1 MKYGYFN
8 EQNKEYVITKPDTP
22 SPWANY
28 LGDPNYGAMISNNA
42 AGYSFEKSGANGR
55 ILRFRFNSTSNDLPG
70 RYIYIKDESGEY
82 WSGSWAP
89 VCKPLDSFK
98 SECRHGTA
106 YTVISSE
113 YRKIKTETA
122 YYVPLGKTYEV
133 WACKVT
139 NLDDKPRRLS
149 IFGVCE
155 FVNDNN
161 YEQDGVNLQYTQFIT
176 HTYYSD
182 NLLTQ
187 RENELMAGA
196 VGWGKGKRTRFFGL
210 AGEKA
215 DAFCGDREKFLGNYR
230 GYGNPVGV
238 EQGLKNDIN
247 FCGNS
252 VGALQSD
259 IELKPGETRSLV
271 YIVGQKTEEEAREI
285 LARYESKDAAE
296 AELEELKNYWHGKL
310 GNLVVHT
317 PDSDFNNMVN
327 VWNAYNCF
335 ITFTWS
341 RAASFIYCGLRNG
354 FGYRD
359 TVQDIQGI
367 IHLAPEMAKE
377 QIVFML
383 SAQVTNG
390 AGLPLVKYTHDAGN
404 ENTPDDPEY
413 VQETGHPSYRADDA
427 LWLFPTIE
435 KYIGESGD
443 VAFLDEEIFFA
454 NNGEK
459 GTVYEHLK
467 RAVEFSM
474 NNLGNHG
481 MPAGLHADWNDC
493 LRLGKRGES
502 TFVAFQLV
510 YAIKLLKNYAEMKN
524 DSEYKKY
531 LDEIGA
537 KLDSILEKCWN
548 EDRFIRGYK
557 EDGEIIGQRSDPEA
571 SMWLNPQS
579 WAVISGYATKEQ
591 AEKALDSVDRELN
604 TPYGAMLMY
613 PPYANHAF
621 AGALMHCFN
630 RCVKENAGIFS
641 QSQGWLILAEAKLGR
656 GDMAYKYWKEAS
668 PATYN
673 DNAELREME
682 PYVYGQFVEG
692 KDSPF
697 AGRAHVH
704 WLTGTASTVMVGTVE
719 GILGLRPNAK
729 GLVIDPSVPSEWR
742 EFTMEK
748 TFRGKRLNIRVSNPN
763 GSQSGVKSI
772 TVNGEKLAGNL
783 ITENILKDVN
793 EVLVEL

>member
-1 MKYGYFN
+1 MNYGHFD
-8 EQNKEYVITKPDTP
+8 EQNKEYVITRPDTP

-55 ILRFRFNSTSNDLPG
+55 ILRFRFNSSSNDLPG
-70 RYIYIKDESGEY
+70 RYIYIKDENDY

-89 VCKPLDSFK
+89 VCKPISEFK

-113 YRKIKTETA
+113 YKGIKTETA

-139 NLDDKPRRLS
+139 NLDGKARKLS
-149 IFGVCE
+149 VFGVCE

-176 HTYYSD
+176 HTYYND
-182 NLLTQ
+182 NVLTQ
-187 RENELMAGA
+187 RQNELQG
-196 VGWGKGKRTRFFGL
+196 GKTRFL
-210 AGEKA
+210 ALVGEKA
-215 DAFCGDREKFLGNYR
+215 SAFCGDREKFLGVYR

-247 FCGNS
+247 YCGNS

-259 IELKPGETRSLV
+259 IELQAGETREFI
-271 YIVGQKTEEEAREI
+271 YIVGQKNEDDIRKIMA
-285 LARYESKDAAE
+285 AYENKSAAE
-296 AELEELKNYWHGKL
+296 KELGELKEYWHGKL
-310 GNLVVHT
+310 GNLQVHT

-359 TVQDIQGI
+359 TVQDIQGV

-390 AGLPLVKYTHDAGN
+390 AGLPLVKYTHDAGH

-413 VQETGHPSYRADDA
+413 VKETGHPSYRADDA

-435 KYIGESGD
+435 KYIGESGN
-443 VAFLDEEIFFA
+443 VAFLDEEIFYA

-459 GTVYEHLK
+459 GTVYDHLK
-467 RAVEFSM
+467 RAVDFSM

-493 LRLGKRGES
+493 LRLGKKGES

-510 YAIKLLKNYAEMKN
+510 YAIKILKSYAEIKN
-524 DSEYKKY
+524 DGEYIKY

-537 KLDSILEKCWN
+537 KLDAILEKCWN

-557 EDGEIIGQRSDPEA
+557 EDGEVIGQRTDPEA

-591 AEKALDSVDRELN
+591 AEKSLDSVYRELN
-604 TPYGAMLMY
+604 TPYGAMVMY
-613 PPYANHAF
+613 PPYDKHAF
-621 AGALMHCFN
+621 DGALMHCFN
-630 RCVKENAGIFS
+630 RCIKENAGIFS
-641 QSQGWLILAEAKLGR
+641 QTQGWLILAEAKLGR

-668 PATYN
+668 PATFN

-729 GLVIDPSVPSEWR
+729 GLVIDPSIPSEWK

-748 TFRGKRLNIRVSNPN
+748 TFRGKRLNITVKNPN

-772 TVNGEKLAGNL
+772 SVNGKKLAENL
-783 ITENILKDVN
+783 ITEDILGDVN
-793 EVLVEL
+793 EVVVEL

>member
-1 MKYGYFN
+1 MNYGHFD
-8 EQNKEYVITKPDTP
+8 EQNKEYVITRPDTP

-55 ILRFRFNSTSNDLPG
+55 ILRFRFNSSSNDLPG
-70 RYIYIKDESGEY
+70 RYIYIKDESGDY

-89 VCKPLDSFK
+89 VCKPIADFK

-113 YRKIKTETA
+113 YKGIKTETA

-139 NLDDKPRRLS
+139 NLDGKARKLS
-149 IFGVCE
+149 VFGVCE

-176 HTYYSD
+176 HTYYND
-182 NLLTQ
+182 NVLTQ
-187 RENELMAGA
+187 RQNELQG
-196 VGWGKGKRTRFFGL
+196 GKTRFL
-210 AGEKA
+210 ALVGEKA
-215 DAFCGDREKFLGNYR
+215 SAFCGDREKFLGVYR

-247 FCGNS
+247 YCGNS

-259 IELKPGETRSLV
+259 IELQAGETREFI
-271 YIVGQKTEEEAREI
+271 YIVGQKNEDDIRKIMA
-285 LARYESKDAAE
+285 AYENKSAAE
-296 AELEELKNYWHGKL
+296 KELEELKKYWHGKL
-310 GNLVVHT
+310 GNLQVHT

-359 TVQDIQGI
+359 TVQDIQGV

-390 AGLPLVKYTHDAGN
+390 AGLPLVKYTHNAGH

-413 VQETGHPSYRADDA
+413 VKETGHPSYRADDA

-435 KYIGESGD
+435 KYIGESGN
-443 VAFLDEEIFFA
+443 VAFLDEEIFYA

-459 GTVYEHLK
+459 GTVYDHLK
-467 RAVEFSM
+467 RAIDFSM

-493 LRLGKRGES
+493 LRLGKKGES

-510 YAIKLLKNYAEMKN
+510 YAIKILKSYAEIKN
-524 DSEYKKY
+524 DGEYIKY

-537 KLDSILEKCWN
+537 KLDAILEKCWN

-557 EDGEIIGQRSDPEA
+557 EDGEVIGQRTDPEA

-591 AEKALDSVDRELN
+591 AEKSLDSVYRELN
-604 TPYGAMLMY
+604 TPYGAMVMY
-613 PPYANHAF
+613 PPYDKHAF
-621 AGALMHCFN
+621 DGALMHCFN
-630 RCVKENAGIFS
+630 RCIKENAGIFS
-641 QSQGWLILAEAKLGR
+641 QTQGWLILAEAKLGR

-729 GLVIDPSVPSEWR
+729 GLVIDPSIPSEWK

-748 TFRGKRLNIRVSNPN
+748 TFRGKRLNITVKNPN

-772 TVNGEKLAGNL
+772 SVNGKKLAENL
-783 ITENILKDVN
+783 ITEDILGDVN
-793 EVLVEL
+793 EVVVEL

>member
-1 MKYGYFN
+1 MNYGHFD
-8 EQNKEYVITKPDTP
+8 EQNKEYVITRPDTP

-55 ILRFRFNSTSNDLPG
+55 ILRFRFNSSSNDLPG
-70 RYIYIKDESGEY
+70 RYIYIKDENDY

-89 VCKPLDSFK
+89 VCKPISEFK

-113 YRKIKTETA
+113 YKGIKTETA

-139 NLDDKPRRLS
+139 NLDGKARKLS
-149 IFGVCE
+149 VFGVCE

-176 HTYYSD
+176 HTYYND
-182 NLLTQ
+182 NVLTQ
-187 RENELMAGA
+187 RQNELQG
-196 VGWGKGKRTRFFGL
+196 GKTRFL
-210 AGEKA
+210 ALVGEKA
-215 DAFCGDREKFLGNYR
+215 SAFCGDREKFLGVYR

-247 FCGNS
+247 YCGNS

-259 IELKPGETRSLV
+259 IELQAGETREFI
-271 YIVGQKTEEEAREI
+271 YIVGQKNEDDIRKIMA
-285 LARYESKDAAE
+285 AYENKSAAE
-296 AELEELKNYWHGKL
+296 KELGELKEYWHGKL
-310 GNLVVHT
+310 GNLQVHT

-359 TVQDIQGI
+359 TVQDIQGV

-390 AGLPLVKYTHDAGN
+390 AGLPLVKYTHDAGH

-413 VQETGHPSYRADDA
+413 VKETGHPSYRADDA

-435 KYIGESGD
+435 KYIGESGNA
-443 VAFLDEEIFFA
+443 AFLDEEIFYA

-459 GTVYEHLK
+459 GTVYDHLK
-467 RAVEFSM
+467 RAIDFSM

-493 LRLGKRGES
+493 LRLGKKGES

-510 YAIKLLKNYAEMKN
+510 YAIKILKSYAEIKN
-524 DSEYKKY
+524 DGEYIKY

-537 KLDSILEKCWN
+537 KLDAILEKCWN

-557 EDGEIIGQRSDPEA
+557 EDGEVIGQRTDPEA

-591 AEKALDSVDRELN
+591 AEKSLDSVYRELN
-604 TPYGAMLMY
+604 TPYGAMVMY
-613 PPYANHAF
+613 PPYDKHAF
-621 AGALMHCFN
+621 DGALMHCFN
-630 RCVKENAGIFS
+630 RCIKENAGIFS
-641 QSQGWLILAEAKLGR
+641 QTQGWLILAEAKLGR

-668 PATYN
+668 PATFN

-729 GLVIDPSVPSEWR
+729 GLVIDPSIPSEWK

-748 TFRGKRLNIRVSNPN
+748 TFRGKRLNITVKNPN

-772 TVNGEKLAGNL
+772 SVNGKKLAENL
-783 ITENILKDVN
+783 ITEDILGDVN
-793 EVLVEL
+793 EVVVEL

>member
-1 MKYGYFN
+1 MKYGFFD
-8 EQNKEYVITKPDTP
+8 EQNKEYVITRPDTP

-89 VCKPLDSFK
+89 VCMPLDSFK

-133 WACKVT
+133 WACMVT
-139 NLDDKPRRLS
+139 NLDDKPRKLS
-149 IFGVCE
+149 VFGVCE

-187 RENELMAGA
+187 RENELQADA

-215 DAFCGDREKFLGNYR
+215 DAFCGDREKFLGVYR
-230 GYGNPVGV
+230 GYGNPLGV

-259 IELKPGETRSLV
+259 IELRAGETRSFV

-285 LARYESKDAAE
+285 LARYNNEKE
-296 AELEELKNYWHGKL
+296 AENELAELKSYWHKKL

-327 VWNAYNCF
+327 IWNAYNCF

-377 QIVFML
+377 QIIFML

-443 VAFLDEEIFFA
+443 IAFLDEEMLFA

-467 RAVEFSM
+467 RAIDFSM

-510 YAIKLLKNYAEMKN
+510 YAIKLLKSYAELKN
-524 DSEYKKY
+524 DAEYIKY

-557 EDGEIIGQRSDPEA
+557 EDGEVIGKRTDPEA

-613 PPYANHAF
+613 PPYAEHAF
-621 AGALMHCFN
+621 PGALMHCFN

-719 GILGLRPNAK
+719 GILGLRPNTK
-729 GLVIDPSVPSEWR
+729 GLVIEPSIPSEWR

-748 TFRGKRLNIRVSNPN
+748 TFRGKRLNIKVTNPN
-763 GSQSGVKSI
+763 GAQSGVKSI
-772 TVNGEKLAGNL
+772 TVNGVKLDGNL
-783 ITENILKDVN
+783 ITENILKDEN

>member
-1 MKYGYFN
+1 MNYGHFD
-8 EQNKEYVITKPDTP
+8 EQNKEYVITRPDTP

-55 ILRFRFNSTSNDLPG
+55 ILRFRFNSSSNDLPG
-70 RYIYIKDESGEY
+70 RYIYIKDENDY

-89 VCKPLDSFK
+89 VCKPISEFK

-113 YRKIKTETA
+113 YKGIKTETS

-139 NLDDKPRRLS
+139 NLDGKARKLS
-149 IFGVCE
+149 VFGVCE

-176 HTYYSD
+176 HTYYND
-182 NLLTQ
+182 NVLTQ
-187 RENELMAGA
+187 RQNELQG
-196 VGWGKGKRTRFFGL
+196 GKTRFL
-210 AGEKA
+210 ALVGEKA
-215 DAFCGDREKFLGNYR
+215 SAFCGDREKFLGVYR

-247 FCGNS
+247 YCGNS

-259 IELKPGETRSLV
+259 IELQAGETREFI
-271 YIVGQKTEEEAREI
+271 YIVGQKNEDDIRKIMA
-285 LARYESKDAAE
+285 AYENKSAAE
-296 AELEELKNYWHGKL
+296 KELEELKKYWHGKL
-310 GNLVVHT
+310 GNLQVHT

-359 TVQDIQGI
+359 TVQDIQGV

-390 AGLPLVKYTHDAGN
+390 AGLPLVKYTHNAGH

-413 VQETGHPSYRADDA
+413 VKETGHPSYRADDA

-435 KYIGESGD
+435 KYIGESGN
-443 VAFLDEEIFFA
+443 VAFLDEEIFYA

-459 GTVYEHLK
+459 GTVYDHLK
-467 RAVEFSM
+467 RAIDFSM

-493 LRLGKRGES
+493 LRLGKKGES

-510 YAIKLLKNYAEMKN
+510 YAIKILKSYAEIKN
-524 DSEYKKY
+524 DGEYIKY

-537 KLDSILEKCWN
+537 KLDAILEKCWN

-557 EDGEIIGQRSDPEA
+557 EDGEVIGQRTDPEA

-591 AEKALDSVDRELN
+591 AEKSLDSVYRELN
-604 TPYGAMLMY
+604 TPYGAMVMY
-613 PPYANHAF
+613 PPYDKHAF
-621 AGALMHCFN
+621 DGALMHCFN
-630 RCVKENAGIFS
+630 RCIKENAGIFS
-641 QSQGWLILAEAKLGR
+641 QTQGWLILAEAKLGR
-656 GDMAYKYWKEAS
+656 GNMAYKYWKEAS

-673 DNAELREME
+673 GNAELREME

-729 GLVIDPSVPSEWR
+729 GLVIDPSIPSEWK

-748 TFRGKRLNIRVSNPN
+748 TFRGKRLNITVKNPN

-772 TVNGEKLAGNL
+772 SVNGKKLAENL
-783 ITENILKDVN
+783 ITEDILGDVN
-793 EVLVEL
+793 EVVVEL

>member
-1 MKYGYFN
+1 MNYGHFD
-8 EQNKEYVITKPDTP
+8 EQNKEYVITRPDTP
-22 SPWANY
+22 GLWANY

-55 ILRFRFNSTSNDLPG
+55 ILRFRFNSGSNDLPG
-70 RYIYIKDESGEY
+70 RYVYIKDEEEY

-89 VCKPLDSFK
+89 VCKPVETFK

-113 YRKIKTETA
+113 YRNIKTETS

-139 NLDDKPRRLS
+139 NLDGVPRRLS
-149 IFGVCE
+149 VFGVCE
-155 FVNDNN
+155 FTNDNN
-161 YEQDGVNLQYTQFIT
+161 YEQDQVNLQYTQFIT
-176 HTYYSD
+176 HTYYSG

-187 RENELMAGA
+187 RQNELQG
-196 VGWGKGKRTRFFGL
+196 GKTRFLGL
-210 AGEKA
+210 VGEKA
-215 DAFCGDREKFLGNYR
+215 VKFCGDREKFLGVYR
-230 GYGNPVGV
+230 GYGNPIGV
-238 EQGLKNDIN
+238 ERGLNDDIN
-247 FCGNS
+247 YCGNS

-259 IELKPGETRSLV
+259 IEIQPNETREFI
-271 YIVGQKTEEEAREI
+271 YIVGQKPEDKAREI
-285 LARYESKDAAE
+285 MKTYEDKGTVE
-296 AELEELKNYWHGKL
+296 KELDELKAYWHGKL
-310 GNLVVHT
+310 GNLQVHT
-317 PDSDFNNMVN
+317 PDSDFNNIVN

-354 FGYRD
+354 YGYRD

-390 AGLPLVKYTHDAGN
+390 AGLPLVKYTHKAGE

-413 VQETGHPSYRADDA
+413 VKETGHPSYRADDA
-427 LWLFPTIE
+427 LWLFPTVY
-435 KYIGESGD
+435 KYIAESGD
-443 VAFLDEEIFFA
+443 TAFLDEEIYYA

-459 GTVYEHLK
+459 GTVYDHLK
-467 RAVEFSM
+467 RAIAFSM
-474 NNLGNHG
+474 NNLGAHG

-493 LRLGKRGES
+493 LRLGKKGES

-510 YAIKLLKNYAEMKN
+510 YAVKILKEYALDKN
-524 DSEYKKY
+524 DAEYVKY
-531 LDEIGA
+531 LDDIAA
-537 KLDSILEKCWN
+537 KLDGILAKCWN

-557 EDGEIIGQRSDPEA
+557 EDGTIIGQRTDPEA

-579 WAVISGYATKEQ
+579 WAVISGYATEEQ
-591 AEKALDSVDRELN
+591 GAKALDSVERELN
-604 TPYGAMLMY
+604 TPYGAMVVY
-613 PPYANHAF
+613 PPYDKHAF
-621 AGALMHCFN
+621 DGALMHCFN
-630 RCVKENAGIFS
+630 RCIKENGGIFS
-641 QSQGWLILAEAKLGR
+641 QTQGWLILAEAMLGR

-692 KDSPF
+692 KESPF

-719 GILGLRPNAK
+719 GILGFRPNAK
-729 GLVIDPSVPSEWR
+729 GLVIDPSIPSEWK

-748 TFRGKRLNIRVSNPN
+748 TFRGKRLNITVKNPN
-763 GSQSGVKSI
+763 GRTSGVKSV
-772 TVNGEKLAGNL
+772 TVNGAKLAENL
-783 ITENILKDVN
+783 ITTDILADVN
-793 EVLVEL
+793 EVEIEL

>member
-1 MKYGYFN
+1 MNYGHFD
-8 EQNKEYVITKPDTP
+8 EQNKEYVITRPDTP

-55 ILRFRFNSTSNDLPG
+55 ILRFRFNSSSNDLPG
-70 RYIYIKDESGEY
+70 RYIYIKDENDY

-89 VCKPLDSFK
+89 VCKPISEFK

-113 YRKIKTETA
+113 YKGIKTETS

-139 NLDDKPRRLS
+139 NLDGKARKLS
-149 IFGVCE
+149 VFGVCE

-176 HTYYSD
+176 HTYYND
-182 NLLTQ
+182 NVLTQ
-187 RENELMAGA
+187 RQNELQG
-196 VGWGKGKRTRFFGL
+196 GKTRFL
-210 AGEKA
+210 ALVGEKA
-215 DAFCGDREKFLGNYR
+215 SAFCGDREKFLGVYR

-247 FCGNS
+247 YCGNS

-259 IELKPGETRSLV
+259 IELQAGETREFI
-271 YIVGQKTEEEAREI
+271 YIVGQKNEDDIRKIMA
-285 LARYESKDAAE
+285 AYENKSAAE
-296 AELEELKNYWHGKL
+296 KELEELKKYWHGKL
-310 GNLVVHT
+310 GNLQVHT

-359 TVQDIQGI
+359 TVQDIQGV

-390 AGLPLVKYTHDAGN
+390 AGLPLVKYTHDAGH

-413 VQETGHPSYRADDA
+413 VKETGHPSYRADDA

-435 KYIGESGD
+435 KYIGESGN
-443 VAFLDEEIFFA
+443 VAFLDEEIFYA

-459 GTVYEHLK
+459 GTVYDHLK
-467 RAVEFSM
+467 RAIDFSM

-493 LRLGKRGES
+493 LRLGKKGES

-510 YAIKLLKNYAEMKN
+510 YAIKILKSYAEIKN
-524 DSEYKKY
+524 DGEYIKY

-537 KLDSILEKCWN
+537 KLDAILEKCWN

-557 EDGEIIGQRSDPEA
+557 EDGEVIGQRTDPEA

-591 AEKALDSVDRELN
+591 AEKSLDSVYRELN
-604 TPYGAMLMY
+604 TPYGAMVMY
-613 PPYANHAF
+613 PPYDKHAF
-621 AGALMHCFN
+621 DGALMHCFN
-630 RCVKENAGIFS
+630 RCIKENAGIFS
-641 QSQGWLILAEAKLGR
+641 QTQGWLILAEAKLGR
-656 GDMAYKYWKEAS
+656 GNMAYKYWKEAS

-729 GLVIDPSVPSEWR
+729 GLVIDPSIPSEWK

-748 TFRGKRLNIRVSNPN
+748 TFRGKRLNITVKNPN

-772 TVNGEKLAGNL
+772 SVNGKKLAENL
-783 ITENILKDVN
+783 ITEDILGDVN
-793 EVLVEL
+793 EVVVEL

>member
-1 MKYGYFN
+1 MNYGHFD
-8 EQNKEYVITKPDTP
+8 EQNKEYVITRPDTP

-55 ILRFRFNSTSNDLPG
+55 ILRFRFNSSSNDLPG
-70 RYIYIKDESGEY
+70 RYIYIKDENDY

-89 VCKPLDSFK
+89 VCKPIADFK

-113 YRKIKTETA
+113 YKGIKTETA

-139 NLDDKPRRLS
+139 NLDGKARKLS
-149 IFGVCE
+149 VFGVCE

-176 HTYYSD
+176 HTYYND
-182 NLLTQ
+182 NVVTQ
-187 RENELMAGA
+187 RQNELQG
-196 VGWGKGKRTRFFGL
+196 GKTRFL
-210 AGEKA
+210 ALVGEKA
-215 DAFCGDREKFLGNYR
+215 SAFCGDREKFLGVYR

-247 FCGNS
+247 YCGNS
-252 VGALQSD
+252 VGAIQSD
-259 IELKPGETRSLV
+259 IELQAGETRELI
-271 YIVGQKTEEEAREI
+271 YIVGQKNEDDIRKIMA
-285 LARYESKDAAE
+285 AYENKGAAE
-296 AELEELKNYWHGKL
+296 TELEELKKYWHGKL
-310 GNLVVHT
+310 GNLQVHT

-359 TVQDIQGI
+359 TVQDIQGV

-390 AGLPLVKYTHDAGN
+390 AGLPLVKYTHNAGH

-413 VQETGHPSYRADDA
+413 VKETGHPSYRADDA

-435 KYIGESGD
+435 KYIGESGN
-443 VAFLDEEIFFA
+443 VAFLDEEIFYA

-459 GTVYEHLK
+459 GTVYDHLK
-467 RAVEFSM
+467 RAIDFSM

-493 LRLGKRGES
+493 LRLGKKGES

-510 YAIKLLKNYAEMKN
+510 YAIKILKSYAEIKN
-524 DSEYKKY
+524 DGEYIKY

-537 KLDSILEKCWN
+537 KLDAILAKCWN

-557 EDGEIIGQRSDPEA
+557 EDGEIIGQRTDPEA

-591 AEKALDSVDRELN
+591 AEKSLDSVERELN
-604 TPYGAMLMY
+604 TPYGAMVMY
-613 PPYANHAF
+613 PPYDKHAF
-621 AGALMHCFN
+621 DGALMHCFN
-630 RCVKENAGIFS
+630 RCIKENAGIFS
-641 QSQGWLILAEAKLGR
+641 QTQGWLILAESKLGR

-668 PATYN
+668 PATFN

-729 GLVIDPSVPSEWR
+729 GLVIDPSIPSEWK

-748 TFRGKRLNIRVSNPN
+748 TFRGKRLNITVKNPN

-772 TVNGEKLAGNL
+772 SVNGKKLAENL
-783 ITENILKDVN
+783 ITEDILSDVN
-793 EVLVEL
+793 EVVVEL

>member
-1 MKYGYFN
+1 MNFGHFD
-8 EQNKEYVITKPDTP
+8 EQNKEYVITRPDTP

-28 LGDPNYGAMISNNA
+28 LGDPNYGAIISNNA

-70 RYIYIKDESGEY
+70 RYIYIKDGDSGEY

-89 VCKPLDSFK
+89 VCKPLGEYK

-113 YRKIKTETA
+113 YKGIRTQTS

-133 WACKVT
+133 WACRLT
-139 NLDDKPRRLS
+139 NLDGKARRLS
-149 IFGVCE
+149 VFGACE

-176 HTYYSD
+176 HTYYGD

-187 RENELMAGA
+187 RQNELQG
-196 VGWGKGKRTRFFGL
+196 GNTRFLGL
-210 AGEKA
+210 AGAKA
-215 DAFCGDREKFLGNYR
+215 NAFCGDREKFLGVYR
-230 GYGNPVGV
+230 GYGNPTGV
-238 EQGLKNDIN
+238 ERGLNNEIN
-247 FCGNS
+247 YCGNS
-252 VGALQSD
+252 CGALQSD
-259 IELKPGETRSLV
+259 LTLESGETRELI
-271 YIVGQKTEEEAREI
+271 YIVGQKNENEAREI
-285 LARYESKDAAE
+285 LSRYENKGTADK
-296 AELEELKNYWHGKL
+296 ELEELKSYWHGKL
-310 GNLVVHT
+310 GNLQVHT
-317 PDSDFNNMVN
+317 PDSDFNNIVN

-390 AGLPLVKYTHDAGN
+390 AGLPLVKYTHNAGH

-413 VQETGHPSYRADDA
+413 VKETGHPSYRADDA

-443 VAFLDEEIFFA
+443 TAFLDEEILYA

-467 RAVEFSM
+467 RAIDFSM

-493 LRLGKRGES
+493 LRLGKKGES

-510 YAIKLLKNYAEMKN
+510 YAIKLLKSYAELKN
-524 DSEYKKY
+524 DVDYIKY
-531 LDEIGA
+531 LDEAGER
-537 KLDSILEKCWN
+537 LDGILEKCWN

-557 EDGEIIGQRSDPEA
+557 EDGEIIGQRTDPEA

-579 WAVISGYATKEQ
+579 WAVISGYADKEQ
-591 AEKALDSVDRELN
+591 ATKALDSVYRELN
-604 TPYGAMLMY
+604 TPYGAMVMY
-613 PPYANHAF
+613 PPYDKHAF
-621 AGALMHCFN
+621 EGALMHCFN

-641 QSQGWLILAEAKLGR
+641 QTQGWLILAEAKLGR

-719 GILGLRPNAK
+719 GILGLRPNVR
-729 GLVIDPSVPSEWR
+729 GLVIDPSIPSDWK

-748 TFRGKRLNIRVSNPN
+748 TFRGKRLNIVVKNPN
-763 GSQSGVKSI
+763 GSQSGVKSVS
-772 TVNGEKLAGNL
+772 VNGNKLGENL
-783 ITENILKDVN
+783 ITEDILRDVN
-793 EVLVEL
+793 DVVIELG

>member
-1 MKYGYFN
+1 MNYGHFD
-8 EQNKEYVITKPDTP
+8 EQNKEYVITRPDTP

-55 ILRFRFNSTSNDLPG
+55 ILRFRFNSSSNDLPG
-70 RYIYIKDESGEY
+70 RYIYIKDESGDY

-89 VCKPLDSFK
+89 VCKPIADFK

-113 YRKIKTETA
+113 YKGIKTETS

-139 NLDDKPRRLS
+139 NLDGKARKLS
-149 IFGVCE
+149 VFGVCE

-176 HTYYSD
+176 HTYYND
-182 NLLTQ
+182 NVLTQ
-187 RENELMAGA
+187 RQNELQG
-196 VGWGKGKRTRFFGL
+196 GKTRFL
-210 AGEKA
+210 ALVGEKA
-215 DAFCGDREKFLGNYR
+215 SAFCGDREKFLGVYR

-247 FCGNS
+247 YCGNS

-259 IELKPGETRSLV
+259 IELQAGETRELI
-271 YIVGQKTEEEAREI
+271 YIVGQKNEDDIRKIMA
-285 LARYESKDAAE
+285 AYENKSAAE
-296 AELEELKNYWHGKL
+296 KELGELKEYWHGKL
-310 GNLVVHT
+310 GNLQVHT

-359 TVQDIQGI
+359 TVQDIQGV

-390 AGLPLVKYTHDAGN
+390 AGLPLVKYTHDAGH

-413 VQETGHPSYRADDA
+413 VKETGHPSYRADDA

-435 KYIGESGD
+435 KYIGESGN
-443 VAFLDEEIFFA
+443 VAFLDEEIFYA

-459 GTVYEHLK
+459 GTVYDHLK
-467 RAVEFSM
+467 RAIDFSM

-493 LRLGKRGES
+493 LRLGKKGES

-510 YAIKLLKNYAEMKN
+510 YAIKILKSYAEIKN
-524 DSEYKKY
+524 DGEYIKY

-537 KLDSILEKCWN
+537 KLDAILEKCWN

-557 EDGEIIGQRSDPEA
+557 EDGEVIGQRTDPEA

-591 AEKALDSVDRELN
+591 AEKSLDSVYRELN
-604 TPYGAMLMY
+604 TPYGAMVMY
-613 PPYANHAF
+613 PPYDKHAF
-621 AGALMHCFN
+621 DGALMHCFN
-630 RCVKENAGIFS
+630 RCIKENAGIFS
-641 QSQGWLILAEAKLGR
+641 QTQGWLILAEAKLGR

-729 GLVIDPSVPSEWR
+729 GLVIDPSIPSEWK

-748 TFRGKRLNIRVSNPN
+748 TFRGKRLNITVKNPN

-772 TVNGEKLAGNL
+772 SVNGKKLAENL
-783 ITENILKDVN
+783 ITEDILGDVN
-793 EVLVEL
+793 EVVVEL

>member
-1 MKYGYFN
+1 MNYGHFD
-8 EQNKEYVITKPDTP
+8 EQNKEYVITRPDTP

-55 ILRFRFNSTSNDLPG
+55 ILRFRFNSSSNDLPG
-70 RYIYIKDESGEY
+70 RYIYIKDENDY

-89 VCKPLDSFK
+89 VCKPISEFK

-113 YRKIKTETA
+113 YKGIKTETA

-139 NLDDKPRRLS
+139 NLDGKARKLS
-149 IFGVCE
+149 VFGVCE

-176 HTYYSD
+176 HTYYND
-182 NLLTQ
+182 NVLTQ
-187 RENELMAGA
+187 RQNELQG
-196 VGWGKGKRTRFFGL
+196 GKTRFL
-210 AGEKA
+210 ALVGEKA
-215 DAFCGDREKFLGNYR
+215 SAFCGDREKFLGVYR

-247 FCGNS
+247 YCGNS

-259 IELKPGETRSLV
+259 IELQAGETREFI
-271 YIVGQKTEEEAREI
+271 YIVGQKNEDDIRKIMA
-285 LARYESKDAAE
+285 AYENKSAAE
-296 AELEELKNYWHGKL
+296 KELGELKEYWHGKL
-310 GNLVVHT
+310 GNLQVHT

-359 TVQDIQGI
+359 TVQDIQGV

-390 AGLPLVKYTHDAGN
+390 AGLPLVKYTHDAGH

-413 VQETGHPSYRADDA
+413 VKETGHPSYRADDA

-435 KYIGESGD
+435 KYIGESGN
-443 VAFLDEEIFFA
+443 VAFLDEEIFYA

-459 GTVYEHLK
+459 GTVYDHLK
-467 RAVEFSM
+467 RAIDFSM

-493 LRLGKRGES
+493 LRLGKKGES

-510 YAIKLLKNYAEMKN
+510 YAIKILKSYAEIKN
-524 DSEYKKY
+524 DGEYIKY

-537 KLDSILEKCWN
+537 KLDAILEKCWN

-557 EDGEIIGQRSDPEA
+557 EDGEVIGQRTDPEA

-591 AEKALDSVDRELN
+591 AEKSLDSVYRELN
-604 TPYGAMLMY
+604 TPYGAMVMY
-613 PPYANHAF
+613 PPYDKHAF
-621 AGALMHCFN
+621 DGALMHCFN
-630 RCVKENAGIFS
+630 RCIKENAGIFS
-641 QSQGWLILAEAKLGR
+641 QTQGWLILAEAKLGR

-668 PATYN
+668 PATFN

-729 GLVIDPSVPSEWR
+729 GLVIDPSIPSEWK

-748 TFRGKRLNIRVSNPN
+748 TFRGKRLNITVKNPN

-772 TVNGEKLAGNL
+772 SVNGKKLAENL
-783 ITENILKDVN
+783 ITEDILGDVN
-793 EVLVEL
+793 EVVVEL

>member
-1 MKYGYFN
+1 MNYGHFD
-8 EQNKEYVITKPDTP
+8 EQNKEYVITRPDTP

-55 ILRFRFNSTSNDLPG
+55 ILRFRFNSSSNDLPG
-70 RYIYIKDESGEY
+70 RYIYIKDESGDY

-89 VCKPLDSFK
+89 VCKPIADFK

-113 YRKIKTETA
+113 YKGIKTETA

-139 NLDDKPRRLS
+139 NLDGKARKLS
-149 IFGVCE
+149 VFGVCE

-176 HTYYSD
+176 HTYYND
-182 NLLTQ
+182 NVLTQ
-187 RENELMAGA
+187 RQNELQG
-196 VGWGKGKRTRFFGL
+196 GKTRFL
-210 AGEKA
+210 ALVGEKA
-215 DAFCGDREKFLGNYR
+215 SAFCGDREKFLGVYR

-247 FCGNS
+247 YCGNS

-259 IELKPGETRSLV
+259 IELQAGETREFI
-271 YIVGQKTEEEAREI
+271 YIVGQKNEDDIRKIMA
-285 LARYESKDAAE
+285 AYENKSAAE
-296 AELEELKNYWHGKL
+296 KELEELKKYWHGKL
-310 GNLVVHT
+310 GNLQVHT

-359 TVQDIQGI
+359 TVQDIQGV

-390 AGLPLVKYTHDAGN
+390 AGLPLVKYTHDAGH

-413 VQETGHPSYRADDA
+413 VKETGHPSYRADDA

-435 KYIGESGD
+435 KYIGESGN
-443 VAFLDEEIFFA
+443 VAFLDEEIFYA

-459 GTVYEHLK
+459 GTVYDHLK
-467 RAVEFSM
+467 RAIDFSM

-493 LRLGKRGES
+493 LRLGKKGES

-510 YAIKLLKNYAEMKN
+510 YAIKILKSYAEIKN
-524 DSEYKKY
+524 DGEYIKY

-537 KLDSILEKCWN
+537 KLDAILEKCWN

-557 EDGEIIGQRSDPEA
+557 EDGEVIGQRTDPEA

-591 AEKALDSVDRELN
+591 AEKSLDSVYRELN
-604 TPYGAMLMY
+604 TPYGAMVMY
-613 PPYANHAF
+613 PPYDKHAF
-621 AGALMHCFN
+621 DGALMHCFN
-630 RCVKENAGIFS
+630 RCIKENAGIFS
-641 QSQGWLILAEAKLGR
+641 QTQGWLILAEAKLGR

-729 GLVIDPSVPSEWR
+729 GLVIDPSIPSEWK

-748 TFRGKRLNIRVSNPN
+748 TFRGKRLNITVKNPN

-772 TVNGEKLAGNL
+772 SVNGAKLAENL
-783 ITENILKDVN
+783 ITEDILGDVN
-793 EVLVEL
+793 EVVVEL

>member
-1 MKYGYFN
+1 MNYGHFD
-8 EQNKEYVITKPDTP
+8 EQNKEYVITRPDTP

-55 ILRFRFNSTSNDLPG
+55 ILRFRFNSSSNDLPG
-70 RYIYIKDESGEY
+70 RYVYIKDEHEY

-89 VCKPLDSFK
+89 VYKPLESFK

-106 YTVISSE
+106 YTIISSE
-113 YRKIKTETA
+113 YRNIKTETL

-139 NLDDKPRRLS
+139 NLDSKPRKLS
-149 IFGVCE
+149 VFGVCE
-155 FVNDNN
+155 FTNDNN

-176 HTYYSD
+176 HTYYGE

-187 RENELMAGA
+187 RQNELQG
-196 VGWGKGKRTRFFGL
+196 GNTRFLGL
-210 AGEKA
+210 VGEKA
-215 DAFCGDREKFLGNYR
+215 AAFCGDREKFLGVYR
-230 GYGNPVGV
+230 GYGNPIGV
-238 EQGLKNDIN
+238 EQGLNGDLN

-259 IELKPGETRSLV
+259 IEIQPNETREFI
-271 YIVGQKTEEEAREI
+271 YIVGQKPEDKAREI
-285 LARYESKDAAE
+285 MKSYEEKGAVE
-296 AELEELKNYWHGKL
+296 KELSELKNYWHGKL
-310 GNLVVHT
+310 GNLQVHT
-317 PDSDFNNMVN
+317 PDSDFNNIVN

-354 FGYRD
+354 YGYRD
-359 TVQDIQGI
+359 TVQDIQGV

-377 QIVFML
+377 QIIFML

-390 AGLPLVKYTHDAGN
+390 AGLPLVKYTHNAGH

-413 VQETGHPSYRADDA
+413 VKETGHPSYRADDA
-427 LWLFPTIE
+427 LWLFPTVY
-435 KYIGESGD
+435 KYIAESGD
-443 VAFLDEEIFFA
+443 TAFLDEEIYYA

-459 GTVYEHLK
+459 GTVYDHLK
-467 RAVEFSM
+467 RAIDFSM

-493 LRLGKRGES
+493 LRLGKKGES

-510 YAIKLLKNYAEMKN
+510 YAIKILKEYALGKN
-524 DSEYKKY
+524 DTEYVKY

-537 KLDSILEKCWN
+537 KLDGILEKCWN

-557 EDGEIIGQRSDPEA
+557 EDGEIIGQRTDPEA

-579 WAVISGYATKEQ
+579 WAVISGYASKEQ
-591 AEKALDSVDRELN
+591 GEKALNSVERELN
-604 TPYGAMLMY
+604 TPYGAMVMY
-613 PPYANHAF
+613 PPYDKHAF
-621 AGALMHCFN
+621 DGALMHCFN

-641 QSQGWLILAEAKLGR
+641 QTQGWLILAEAKLGR

-719 GILGLRPNAK
+719 GILGLRPNSK
-729 GLVIDPSVPSEWR
+729 GLIIDPSIPSEWK

-748 TFRGKRLNIRVSNPN
+748 TFRGKKLHITVKNPN
-763 GSQSGVKSI
+763 GAQSGVKSV
-772 TVNGEKLAGNL
+772 TVNGAKLAENL
-783 ITENILKDVN
+783 ITSDILKDEN
-793 EVLVEL
+793 EVVVEL